1 MSNTVVPECTHV
13 KTNGEVC
20 GSPAVSGTAFCYH
33 HSAVKT
39 ALAKA
44 RPNGKAPEEGFAPIP
59 FVFPEDRASM
69 QINFFLLL
77 QAFNEQRIDQRTYRL
92 MLSMLKA
99 MAKNL
104 GKTGSLVEEARGQE
118 PGAGEQ
124 EDRVQG
130 SGCRVQESSEPTSQ
144 KRDMGHPH
152 PRSENS
158 ELEDETRGTT
168 NESPFEFSPE
178 LMAKM
183 EEVERLSPD
192 DPSYAERIR
201 AALAEGT
208 NELRAQGLGLLEISP
223 VAGLPAR

>member
-1 MSNTVVPECTHV
+1 MSDAVVVPQCTHV
-13 KTNGEVC
+13 KVNGEVC

-44 RPNGKAPEEGFAPIP
+44 RNGKAPEEGFAPIP

-77 QAFNEQRIDQRTYRL
+77 QAFNEQRIDERTYRL

-104 GKTGSLVEEARGQE
+104 GRTGSLVEASGEAVSDVAVSG
-118 PGAGEQ
+118 GAVSDVAVSGGAVSGASVSDVSDGE
-124 EDRVQG
+124 
-130 SGCRVQESSEPTSQ
+130 
-144 KRDMGHPH
+144 
-152 PRSENS
+152 
-158 ELEDETRGTT
+158 RGTA
-168 NESPFEFSPE
+168 NEAPFEFSAE

-183 EEVERLSPD
+183 EEIERLSPN
-192 DPSYAERIR
+192 DPSR
-201 AALAEGT
+201 AARICAAVAEGA
-208 NELRAQGLGLLEISP
+208 NELHAQGLGLLDMSSI
-223 VAGLPAR
+223 VGLPAR